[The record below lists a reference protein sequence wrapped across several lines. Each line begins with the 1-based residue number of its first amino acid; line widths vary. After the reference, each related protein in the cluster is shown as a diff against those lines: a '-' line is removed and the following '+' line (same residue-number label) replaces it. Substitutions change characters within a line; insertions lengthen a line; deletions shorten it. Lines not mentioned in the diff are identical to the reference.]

1 MRVATIMCIMRRDG
15 FVTFCLKLVLMIPG
29 IYSVATAMDQATLRH
44 EMVARNL
51 AHTDIPGYR
60 RAILR
65 QQTFES
71 AMSEASQK
79 MLRHDSL
86 GVSSGGEDV
95 DLTPG
100 AFHRTN
106 SPLDFAIQG
115 NGYFVIEGPNGPL
128 YTKNGAFQVNADGRL
143 VTADGLP
150 VAADSGSLTL
160 PLNSSP
166 SQLIVQS
173 DGTAFVNGSEIG
185 RIKLAQFQN
194 PHALISRGVTLFG
207 APDDITPLDSDAQVI
222 QGTRER
228 SNVHPVQEL
237 VELIAASRAHDAA
250 QRAMRSLHDAIEHHT
265 ALQQG

>member
-1 MRVATIMCIMRRDG
+1 
-15 FVTFCLKLVLMIPG
+15 MIPG
-29 IYSVATAMDQATLRH
+29 IYSAATAMDQATKRH
-44 EMVARNL
+44 EMVSRNL

-71 AMSEASQK
+71 SMGEAMQD
-79 MLRHDSL
+79 MMTHDSL
-86 GVSSGGEDV
+86 GATSAGEDV

-100 AFHRTN
+100 MFEQTN

-115 NGYFVIEGPNGPL
+115 KGYFVIEGPNEAL

-150 VAADSGSLTL
+150 VAADTGSLTL
-160 PLNSSP
+160 PPGTSP
-166 SQLIVQS
+166 SQLEVQT
-173 DGTAFVNGSEIG
+173 DGTAMVNGVEIG

-194 PHALISRGVTLFG
+194 PHALVSNGVTLFR
-207 APDDITPLDSDAQVI
+207 APEGIKALDSEAQII

-228 SNVHPVQEL
+228 SNVHPVHEL

-250 QRAMRSLHDAIEHHT
+250 QRAMRSLHDAIENHT